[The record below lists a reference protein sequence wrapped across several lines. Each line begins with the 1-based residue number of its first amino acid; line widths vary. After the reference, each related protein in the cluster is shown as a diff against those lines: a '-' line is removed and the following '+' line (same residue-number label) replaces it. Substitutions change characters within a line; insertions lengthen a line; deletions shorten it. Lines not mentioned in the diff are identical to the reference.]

1 MTAPSWTSPLR
12 AFLLALAACTL
23 MAQAQAQEWPKT
35 TIKLVV
41 PFPPGGASDIVARLI
56 APSMSEKLKQSVIVE
71 NRPGGGTAIGAK
83 SVITS
88 TDGHTFFVSNS
99 APISI
104 APLLFDTP
112 PYDPM
117 KDFSHI
123 GMVGTVTNAFFVSSS
138 VPADTMTQYVAW
150 VKAQGKSVPYGS
162 GGGGS
167 IGHIVGEMFKN
178 ELGLQ
183 MDHVAY
189 KGSAPMFQDV
199 MGGHILVGVNT
210 LPEVWELAKAGR
222 LKVLAVTSPT
232 RAKIAPN
239 VPSVTELG
247 YGKLVAE
254 NFVGLSGP
262 ANTPAAVTAKIN
274 AALNETLAD
283 PKVSSKLEE
292 LGFATSKLTPT
303 AFTSFVQKQV
313 TEFNPV
319 VRASGA
325 KLN

>member
-1 MTAPSWTSPLR
+1 MNALGWFYRT
-12 AFLLALAACTL
+12 LLALGACTV
-23 MAQAQAQEWPKT
+23 MAVSHAQEWPKS

-56 APSMSEKLKQSVIVE
+56 APAMSEKLKQSVIVE

-117 KDFSHI
+117 KDFAHI
-123 GMVGTVTNAFFVSSS
+123 GMVGVVPNAFFVSSTIP
-138 VPADTMTQYVAW
+138 VDNMTQYVAW
-150 VKAQGKSVPYGS
+150 VKAQGKAVPYGS

-199 MGGHILVGVNT
+199 MGGHISVGVNT

-222 LKVLAVTSPT
+222 LKVLAVTSPA

-262 ANTPAAVTAKIN
+262 ASTPPAVTARMN
-274 AALNETLAD
+274 AVLNEALGD
-283 PKVSSKLEE
+283 PRVSAKLEE
-292 LGFATSKLTPT
+292 LGFGMSKLTPA
-303 AFTSFVQKQV
+303 AFTSYVQKQV
-313 TEFNPV
+313 TDFNPV
-319 VRASGA
+319 VKASGA

>member
-1 MTAPSWTSPLR
+1 MNAPRWLSPALIALSLCTVVATSH
-12 AFLLALAACTL
+12 
-23 MAQAQAQEWPKT
+23 AQEWPKT

-56 APSMSEKLKQSVIVE
+56 APTMSEKLKQTVIVE
-71 NRPGGGTAIGAK
+71 NRPGGGTSIGAK
-83 SVITS
+83 AVITS

-123 GMVGTVTNAFFVSSS
+123 GMVGVVPNAFFVSAT
-138 VPADTMTQYVAW
+138 VPVENMAQYVTW
-150 VKAQGKSVPYGS
+150 VKGQGKAVPYGS

-178 ELGLQ
+178 ELGLK

-222 LKVLAVTSPT
+222 IKILAVTSPS

-239 VPSVTELG
+239 VPSVAELG

-254 NFVGLSGP
+254 NFIGLSGP
-262 ANTPAAVTAKIN
+262 ASTPSAVTARMN
-274 AALNETLAD
+274 AVLNETLSD
-283 PKVSSKLEE
+283 PKVSAKLEE
-292 LGFATSKLTPT
+292 LGFATSKLTPA
-303 AFTSFVQKQV
+303 AFTNYVQTQV
-313 TEFNPV
+313 TAFNPV
-319 VRASGA
+319 VKASGA

>member
-1 MTAPSWTSPLR
+1 MNAPRWIARTAIVIFATTVM
-12 AFLLALAACTL
+12 ALGH
-23 MAQAQAQEWPKT
+23 AQEWPKT

-56 APSMSEKLKQSVIVE
+56 APSMSDKLKQSVIVE
-71 NRPGGGTAIGAK
+71 NRPGGGTSIGAK
-83 SVITS
+83 AVITA

-117 KDFSHI
+117 KDFAHM
-123 GMVGTVTNAFFVSSS
+123 GMVGTVTNAFFVSAT
-138 VPADTMTQYVAW
+138 VPADNMTQYVAW
-150 VKAQGKSVPYGS
+150 VKAQGKAVPYGS

-222 LKVLAVTSPT
+222 LKVLAVTSST

-239 VPSVTELG
+239 VPSVAELG

-262 ANTPAAVTAKIN
+262 ANTPSAVTAKIN
-274 AALNETLAD
+274 AALNETLSD
-283 PKVSSKLEE
+283 PKVAAKLEE
-292 LGFATSKLTPT
+292 LGFSTSKMTPA
-303 AFTSFVQKQV
+303 AFTGFVQKQV

-319 VRASGA
+319 VKASGA

>member
-1 MTAPSWTSPLR
+1 MNALLWVSKAVLGAVLCTAFGLS
-12 AFLLALAACTL
+12 
-23 MAQAQAQEWPKT
+23 QAQDWPKT
-35 TIKLVV
+35 AIKLVV
-41 PFPPGGASDIVARLI
+41 PFPPGGASDLVARLI
-56 APSMSEKLKQSVIVE
+56 APSLAEKLKQSVIVE
-71 NRPGGGTAIGAK
+71 NKPGGGTSIGAK
-83 SVITS
+83 SVITA
-88 TDGHTFFVSNS
+88 TDTHTLFVSNS

-117 KDFSHI
+117 KDFVHI
-123 GMVGTVTNAFFVSSS
+123 GMVGTVPNAFFVSSTLP
-138 VPADTMTQYVAW
+138 VENMTQYVAW
-150 VKAQGKSVPYGS
+150 VKAQGKPVPYGS

-178 ELGLQ
+178 ELSLQ

-199 MGGHILVGVNT
+199 MGGHIAVGVNT

-222 LKVLAVTSPT
+222 LKVLAVTSPG

-254 NFVGLSGP
+254 NFVGISGP
-262 ANTPAAVTAKIN
+262 ATLSPAIVAKVN
-274 AALNETLAD
+274 AALNEVLAE
-283 PKVSSKLEE
+283 PRVSSKLEE
-292 LGFATSKLTPT
+292 LGFAMTKMSSA
-303 AFTSFVQKQV
+303 AFTSYVQKQV

-319 VRASGA
+319 VKASGA